1 MADTHNNQYLLGFH
15 FSVSF
20 IGLEN
25 KDISIPFQ
33 EVSGLSAEIQVEE
46 VAEGGVNTYVH
57 RLPKPVKHGNLILKK
72 ALSQSE
78 NNLTDWIKAAIERFE
93 FKTCQVTV
101 SILGIKDNKEK
112 KTEPLK
118 TWIFEGVYPVKVSY
132 SDLNAQKGELVIQT
146 LELAYQYSSQK
157 QI

>member
-1 MADTHNNQYLLGFH
+1 MADKHSNDYLLGFH

-25 KDISIPFQ
+25 KEINIPFQ
-33 EVSGLSAEIQVEE
+33 EVSGLSAEVQVEE

-78 NNLTDWIKAAIERFE
+78 NNLTNWIKAATENFE
-93 FKTCQVTV
+93 FKTCQVIV
-101 SILGIKDNKEK
+101 SIQGFKNGDKDKEVG
-112 KTEPLK
+112 PLK
-118 TWIFEGVYPVKVSY
+118 TWCFEGAYPVKVSF
-132 SDLNAQKGELVIQT
+132 SDLNAQKGELTIQT
-146 LELAYQYSSQK
+146 LELAYQYSTQK
-157 QI
+157 